1 MKNAEFLIKEKQRL
15 EQILEDL
22 KYGSIEIREKNQ
34 KRYIYLHKRIDGR
47 VCSSFAGEYTKK
59 LFAEIEKNNALAKE
73 IKLQLKNVNKRLK
86 GVFVGKELGEDVM
99 LNIDFARRQMVST
112 IYKQAQL
119 EGIATTYAETETII
133 EGGMVKNLA
142 VNDVVKVL
150 NLKHAWEFILSPNVI
165 LSPTN
170 FALLCEINKLVEE
183 SFYYSAGR
191 VRSTPVS
198 IGGTNWKP
206 PIPLESDIK
215 QEIVDIV
222 GRKKSVLDRAV
233 DLLLYVMKKQIF
245 LDGNKRT
252 AVIFANHLLISNA
265 KGLIAVPEDK
275 VEKYKKLLINYYEG
289 KDKKLIVEFLKKE
302 CYIKLK

>member
-1 MKNAEFLIKEKQRL
+1 MVNNFLVKEKQKL
-15 EQILEDL
+15 EQALEVL
-22 KYGSIEIREKNQ
+22 NYGSVEIREQNQ
-34 KRYIYLHKRIDGR
+34 KQYVYLHKRIEGR
-47 VCSSFAGEYTKK
+47 VRSVFAGEYTKK
-59 LFAEIEKNNALAKE
+59 LIEEIEKNNEMAKN
-73 IKLQLKNVNKRLK
+73 IKMQLKNINKQLK
-86 GVFVGKELGEDVM
+86 GVVASGELSEDVM
-99 LNIDFARRQMVST
+99 LNIDFARSQMVNT

-133 EGGMVKNLA
+133 EGGKVKDVA
-142 VNDVVKVL
+142 VNDVIKVL

-183 SFYYSAGR
+183 TFYYNAGK

-198 IGGTNWKP
+198 IGGTKWKP
-206 PIPLESDIK
+206 EIPIESEIK
-215 QEIVDIV
+215 QEILDIV
-222 GRKKSVLDRAV
+222 NKKKSVLDRAV
-233 DLLLYVMKKQIF
+233 ELLLYVMKKQIF

-252 AVIFANHLLISNA
+252 AVIFANHLLIANA
-265 KGLIAVPEDK
+265 KGLIAVPDDK

-289 KDKKLIVEFLKKE
+289 KDKKSIVDFLKKE

>member
-1 MKNAEFLIKEKQRL
+1 M
-15 EQILEDL
+15 
-22 KYGSIEIREKNQ
+22 
-34 KRYIYLHKRIDGR
+34 HKRIEGR
-47 VCSSFAGEYTKK
+47 VRSVFAGEYTKK
-59 LFAEIEKNNALAKE
+59 LIAEIEKNNEIAKS
-73 IKLQLKNVNKRLK
+73 IKLQLKNIKKQLK
-86 GVFVGKELGEDVM
+86 SAVAGGELSEDVM
-99 LNIDFARRQMVST
+99 LNIDFARSQMVST

-133 EGGMVKNLA
+133 EGGVVKNLA

-183 SFYYSAGR
+183 TFYYNAGR

-198 IGGTNWKP
+198 IGGTKWKP
-206 PIPLESDIK
+206 EIPIESEIK
-215 QEIVDIV
+215 QEILDIV
-222 GRKKSVLDRAV
+222 NKKKGVLDRAV
-233 DLLLYVMKKQIF
+233 DLLLYAMKKQIF

-265 KGLIAVPEDK
+265 KGLIAVPDDK

-289 KDKKLIVEFLKKE
+289 KDKKSIVEFLKKE
-302 CYIKLK
+302 CFMKLK